1 MLSLVG
7 SRGGIFIKVCSRSNK
22 REKKRK
28 PHTRGLEKS
37 PGAAATLRNIVIIF
51 ELAIGCALQRREHIS
66 WSAKKKKRG
75 PNMKFPRAEAR
86 QSIKVDFVVFG
97 AKFW

>member
-22 REKKRK
+22 REKKK
-28 PHTRGLEKS
+28 EEATHTRGLEKS

-66 WSAKKKKRG
+66 WSAKK
-75 PNMKFPRAEAR
+75 
-86 QSIKVDFVVFG
+86 IKTRTKHEISEG
-97 AKFW
+97 RSAPKHKS